1 VVVMNN
7 ARMEQV
13 GTPFEIYNFPQTEFV
28 AQFVGTLNMVPAVI
42 IDAPAGK
49 ITVDHHTLETIH
61 PLENYSTGTQIMV
74 AVRPEQFSFANGG
87 QSQNVIQ
94 GNIANITF
102 LGSIVRI
109 QVKLGNLLL
118 SMDQFNNPHL
128 KLPELGEEVR
138 ICCPK
143 ESILVI
149 ANPGKN

>member
-1 VVVMNN
+1 
-7 ARMEQV
+7 
-13 GTPFEIYNFPQTEFV
+13 
-28 AQFVGTLNMVPAVI
+28 
-42 IDAPAGK
+42 
-49 ITVDHHTLETIH
+49 
-61 PLENYSTGTQIMV
+61 MV
-74 AVRPEQFSFANGG
+74 AVRPEQFSFANSG

-102 LGSIVRI
+102 LGSIVRM
-109 QVKLGNLLL
+109 QVKLGNQLL